1 MLTLSCA
8 AHGEWGVGGF
18 LWCSV
23 CRSLDMGIRV
33 SCASSLG
40 LL

>member
-8 AHGEWGVGGF
+8 AQVVGGDGGF

-23 CRSLDMGIRV
+23 CRSLDMGIWV